1 MLLLLLF
8 APPLYAEQQQ
18 ATIAII
24 IDDMGNNLL
33 LDGLKDFIPDELV
46 AMIQKMLAI
55 RVSRR
60 YSTIEEFLLDWDDFE
75 KDRQEKANQKI
86 EIPTDNKEP
95 IKNIPLWLVITI
107 GVGIFTGI
115 FAVLYFSGIFK

>member
-1 MLLLLLF
+1 
-8 APPLYAEQQQ
+8 
-18 ATIAII
+18 
-24 IDDMGNNLL
+24 
-33 LDGLKDFIPDELV
+33 
-46 AMIQKMLAI
+46 MIQKMLAI

-75 KDRQEKANQKI
+75 RDRQGKANQKI

-95 IKNIPLWLVITI
+95 IKNIPLWMVITI
-107 GVGIFTGI
+107 GVGIFAGI